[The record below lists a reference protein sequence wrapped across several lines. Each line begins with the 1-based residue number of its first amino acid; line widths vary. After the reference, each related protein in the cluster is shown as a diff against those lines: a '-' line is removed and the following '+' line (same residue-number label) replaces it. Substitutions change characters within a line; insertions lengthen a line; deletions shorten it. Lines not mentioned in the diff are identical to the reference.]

1 MQLPAV
7 LLPGLGLSVPVRL
20 ATLAAATYLTAGA
33 TYLAL
38 TGISSPLGRVHRR
51 DIGTG
56 RRAAVLA
63 AAVWIVAVLL
73 WPVPLACRT
82 ARAIT
87 GRRPQPAAPARRD
100 TAPAVSL
107 AKPAVPPYWYRAE
120 YTAVQVVLA
129 EGRTVIARTWAG
141 GLVDD
146 AVIEFGPAHPWTRDA
161 WELLAHVVRTA
172 LDQIPEQAPSSWPVP
187 GSDPCLFPER
197 RTVVFDADRAGV
209 YVTRGRDLAPA
220 VVR

>member
-33 TYLAL
+33 TYLAA
-38 TGISSPLGRVHRR
+38 TGVSSPLGRIHRR

-56 RRAAVLA
+56 HLAAALA
-63 AAVWIVAVLL
+63 AAVWAMAVLL
-73 WPVPLACRT
+73 WPAPLACRS
-82 ARAIT
+82 ARSLAA
-87 GRRPQPAAPARRD
+87 RRSRPAAPAPVEA
-100 TAPAVSL
+100 APAVSL
-107 AKPAVPPYWYRAE
+107 AKSAVPPRWYRAE

-146 AVIEFGPAHPWTRDA
+146 AVIEFGPDHPWTRDA
-161 WELLAHVVRTA
+161 WELLAHIVQVA
-172 LDQIPEQAPSSWPVP
+172 LDQIPE
-187 GSDPCLFPER
+187 
-197 RTVVFDADRAGV
+197 
-209 YVTRGRDLAPA
+209 
-220 VVR
+220 